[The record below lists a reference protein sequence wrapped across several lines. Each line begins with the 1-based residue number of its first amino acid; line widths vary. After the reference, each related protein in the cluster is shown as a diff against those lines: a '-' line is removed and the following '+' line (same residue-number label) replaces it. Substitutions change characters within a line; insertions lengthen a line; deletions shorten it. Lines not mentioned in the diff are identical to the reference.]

1 MAASPHAWVR
11 ERESSAFPPRLTGPK
26 LLLAIELRL
35 GGHGA
40 AAGAN
45 MCACTHPPR
54 GRPTFTVPGHPL
66 GGCGSVVHGTRPGPP
81 AASTSTTSRLALQ
94 LTLQDRDSC
103 VPGLPV
109 SFPLCV
115 GLMSLGASWFCPC
128 RGGGSSGSAEH
139 HPKSGAIP
147 GAGWSERQM
156 GGHADE
162 AAGGPDTA
170 RQRST
175 AQHRNST
182 RPRRMA
188 RPAACRRRPCRPRPG
203 ATRASRGREAHLQLP
218 RPSAPPHCPTPT
230 RPPGPGRRRQLRAC
244 MPHTRQHGRARR
256 GACSHDA
263 CGMHALHEPLARD
276 NYAAATAPWLA
287 VSPPAPAAPCVGR
300 SGAAFSGACS
310 STSRSLAEEA
320 PQPIVNASPA
330 AAATSTRT

>member
-40 AAGAN
+40 AAGA
-45 MCACTHPPR
+45 ACTHPPR

-66 GGCGSVVHGTRPGPP
+66 GGCGSAVHGTRPGPP
-81 AASTSTTSRLALQ
+81 AASTSTTTRSRLALQ

-147 GAGWSERQM
+147 GAGRSERQM

-162 AAGGPDTA
+162 AASGPDTA
-170 RQRST
+170 RQHST
-175 AQHRNST
+175 SQHRNST

-203 ATRASRGREAHLQLP
+203 ATRASRGPEAHLQLP
-218 RPSAPPHCPTPT
+218 
-230 RPPGPGRRRQLRAC
+230 
-244 MPHTRQHGRARR
+244 
-256 GACSHDA
+256 
-263 CGMHALHEPLARD
+263 
-276 NYAAATAPWLA
+276 
-287 VSPPAPAAPCVGR
+287 
-300 SGAAFSGACS
+300 S
-310 STSRSLAEEA
+310 SSSSSSL
-320 PQPIVNASPA
+320 
-330 AAATSTRT
+330 